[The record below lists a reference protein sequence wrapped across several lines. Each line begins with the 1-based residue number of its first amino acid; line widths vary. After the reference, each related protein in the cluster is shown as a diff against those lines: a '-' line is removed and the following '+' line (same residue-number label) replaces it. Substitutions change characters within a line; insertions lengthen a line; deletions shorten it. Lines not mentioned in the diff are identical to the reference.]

1 MPSIGDFSKI
11 PTLLHIHFGEHLS
24 SMRFLFSVR
33 VGDKQYIFQEI
44 KGLPIKGILTSEVD
58 YSIGWTSSWSSWDC
72 TDALLVDAEKKEI
85 EVWRELMKRSRPDN
99 MQPTQI
105 GTTSSRWRTRALQ
118 AQPEPEFK
126 NGSKGKKRNRK
137 FDTLCEFKV
146 REVTGFYLWFYGF
159 EVISDTICFMGF
171 RPRCFPYRL
180 DDHGRLLNTYEA
192 EEIEWTGRHFV
203 WVEPEVGDHLEA
215 VAGSSVEMAFGTT
228 SQIGPISWWR
238 REDVNMED
246 NFDEEMAQMFEE
258 KARRHE
264 ILDIGQR
271 KTILDL

>member
-11 PTLLHIHFGEHLS
+11 PTLLHIHFGEHLP

-33 VGDKQYIFQEI
+33 VGDEQYIFQEI
-44 KGLPIKGILTSEVD
+44 KGLPIKGIVTSEVD
-58 YSIGWTSSWSSWDC
+58 YSIGWSSSWSSWEC
-72 TDALLVDAEKKEI
+72 TDALLVDAEKNEI
-85 EVWRELMKRSRPDN
+85 EVWRELLQRSRPDN

-105 GTTSSRWRTRALQ
+105 GATSNGWRSQRSRPRD
-118 AQPEPEFK
+118 AQFK
-126 NGSKGKKRNRK
+126 NGRKGKKNRK

-146 REVTGFYLWFYGF
+146 RQVTGFYLWFYGF

-171 RPRCFPYRL
+171 RPRLFPYRL

-192 EEIEWTGRHFV
+192 DEIQWTGRHFV
-203 WVEPEVGDHLEA
+203 WQEPEVGDHLETGA
-215 VAGSSVEMAFGTT
+215 ESPVNMAFGTA
-228 SQIGPISWWR
+228 SKIGPISWWTK
-238 REDVNMED
+238 D
-246 NFDEEMAQMFEE
+246 NVDMGDDFDEEMVQIFEG
-258 KARRHE
+258 KSRRHE